1 MKKKQSIMIDMDDVI
16 VSGGFL
22 YLINQY
28 LGTNYTESDF
38 KNFYMQDV
46 IPDKKA
52 FFEYFLTQNMY
63 DYSQMSE
70 NAYEVIKE
78 LSEEFNIYIGTS
90 YIFPEIIKESG
101 NVLVQKYNYLMEK
114 LPFLTPKNFVFL
126 VDKSVLNCDIKIDDR
141 IDNLDGAERRI
152 LYSAYHNKDISHEAL
167 RSQGI
172 ERADNWLDIKKILL
186 DSTVKQ

>member
-1 MKKKQSIMIDMDDVI
+1 MRKKSIMIDMDDVI

-22 YLINQY
+22 YLINQH
-28 LGTNYTESDF
+28 LGTDYIESDF

-63 DYSQMSE
+63 DYSEMSE

-141 IDNLDGAERRI
+141 IDNLDGAERKI
-152 LYSAYHNKDISHEAL
+152 LYSAYHNKDISHEEL
-167 RSQGI
+167 KRQGI
-172 ERADNWLDIKKILL
+172 ERADNWLDIKRILL
-186 DSTVKQ
+186 GSTVKQ